1 MMADSGRLALAALL
15 LPAASFLILAIAA
28 PFRRSGRA
36 AGLLSIAGAAGSLA
50 AAVAAWRGYDGAITR
65 LTWDWLP
72 AQGRPLATIGVLADE
87 TSTVMLVLVAL
98 VALLVQVYSLS
109 YLHEES
115 PPALGRYY
123 TYQSLFAFSMM
134 GLVLAPNLLQLFMCW
149 ELVGL
154 CSYLLI
160 GFWYQKPEAARA
172 AVKAFWTTK
181 AGDVGLLVGI
191 VMLWRLAGTF
201 DLSEMRL
208 MASSG
213 ELSTVGLSVI
223 TFCIYLG
230 AMGKSAQFP
239 LHVWLPDAMEGPTP
253 VSALIH
259 AATMVTAGVYLLH
272 RTAWLFALTPDV
284 LLIVAWIGAFTAL
297 LAAVLACVQDDIKR
311 VLAYSTVSQLGY
323 MMTAI
328 GAGFSAAGFFHLLTH
343 GLFKALLF
351 LGAGAVIHAVGS
363 NDLPRMGGLVR
374 RMPQTAILFLVGTLS
389 LAGIPFFGGFLSKEE
404 ILGAVWGGG
413 LVGPFTLLMLVAFL
427 TAFYMFRV
435 VFLAFF
441 ATPAAQRVPI
451 VSGFSPTAGGPHAA
465 SAHGASAPKEGGH
478 YVDTD
483 VVSRVSRTGGH
494 GTHEQD
500 PPASMLVPLWILAF
514 LSMAVGI
521 YTTVVGQFLVLGP
534 AGGGVGEHEIAAPA
548 WLTPAAVGVALA
560 GIALAWLTYQ
570 RGTIK
575 AATLASLFGPIRRAA
590 LAKFW
595 IDDFFEGVLGA
606 AALGFSRMVGWVDRY
621 LVDGVLNVVSAW
633 TVATGD
639 EMRSIQTG
647 RAQDYVYG
655 LAVGLLLLLVW
666 VRWSLM

>member
-1 MMADSGRLALAALL
+1 MMADPGRLVLAALL
-15 LPAASFLILAIAA
+15 LPAAAFLILAIVA
-28 PFRRSGRA
+28 PLRRSGRL
-36 AGLLSIAGAAGSLA
+36 AGLFSILGVAGSLA
-50 AAVAAWRGYDGAITR
+50 AALAAWRGCEGAATR
-65 LTWDWLP
+65 LAWEWLP
-72 AQGRPLATIGVLADE
+72 APGKPLATVGVLADE

-98 VALLVQVYSLS
+98 VSLLVQVYSLG
-109 YLHEES
+109 YLSDEA

-134 GLVLAPNLLQLFMCW
+134 GLVLAPDLLQLFICW

-181 AGDVGLLVGI
+181 AGDVGLLIGI
-191 VMLWRLAGTF
+191 VMLWRHTGTF
-201 DLSEMRL
+201 DLSELRL
-208 MASSG
+208 MAGNG
-213 ELSTVGLSVI
+213 EIAVVGLSII

-272 RTAWLFALTPDV
+272 RLSWLFALTPDV
-284 LLIVAWIGAFTAL
+284 LMIVAWIGAFTAL

-323 MMTAI
+323 MMAAI

-343 GLFKALLF
+343 GVFKALLF

-363 NDLPRMGGLVR
+363 NDLSRMGGLAR
-374 RMPQTAILFLVGTLS
+374 RLPQTAIVFIVGTLS

-404 ILGAVWGGG
+404 ILGAVWAGGM
-413 LVGPFTLLMLVAFL
+413 VGPFALLMLVAFL

-441 ATPAAQRVPI
+441 A
-451 VSGFSPTAGGPHAA
+451 GPAA
-465 SAHGASAPKEGGH
+465 SAHGVAVAGVASGS
-478 YVDTD
+478 
-483 VVSRVSRTGGH
+483 SRAHDAHH
-494 GTHEQD
+494 GSHEHD
-500 PPASMLVPLWILAF
+500 PPASMLVPLWVLAL
-514 LSMAVGI
+514 LSFAIGS
-521 YTTVVGQFLVLGP
+521 YFTVEH
-534 AGGGVGEHEIAAPA
+534 GEPEFAMPG
-548 WLTPAAVGVALA
+548 WLTYAAVGVAFA

-570 RGTIK
+570 RGAINPS
-575 AATLASLFGPIRRAA
+575 TLASLFGPIRRAA

-595 IDDFFEGVLGA
+595 IDDFFEGVVA
-606 AALGFSRMVGWVDRY
+606 AATLALSSLIGWIDRY

-633 TVATGD
+633 TVTTGD

-666 VRWSLM
+666 VRWSLT